1 MCRRKFRRF
10 TWLSS
15 LYTLAHSS
23 DQNSLG
29 TWKWVIDLCFIT
41 MFHIFFLFSDMSP
54 FTLGKGLVWAG
65 GIQRFQRWYPKLW
78 ILCMVH
84 RFRKQITLFEWLPP
98 TDILSDRYSDN
109 ISGILFDISWHHLA
123 YIFWHSIRHSVWHFY
138 LIYIYIYIYIFDI
151 SSGILSNISF
161 DILSEILVDI
171 LCDILRSQLRSCSA
185 HWGLALVVGVRHCVR
200 GWGPAVPTENWRS
213 RLRLG
218 SGSAH
223 WDLALAVEVRQC
235 QCPLTSGARSAHW
248 ELALSAKV
256 GVRQCPLTS
265 GARNAHWELALSA
278 KVGVR
283 QCPLTSGARGWG
295 SAVPTDI
302 CSAHW
307 DLAAAGGAW
316 ECPLGT
322 GARSWG
328 LAEAKVK
335 VEVKAEVSDKT

>member
-138 LIYIYIYIYIFDI
+138 LIYIYIWHFIRHSIKHFFWHSI
-151 SSGILSNISF
+151 WNSGWHSMWHLAFAIEVLQ
-161 DILSEILVDI
+161 
-171 LCDILRSQLRSCSA
+171 CPLRSGSRS
-185 HWGLALVVGVRHCVR
+185 
-200 GWGPAVPTENWRS
+200 WGPALRS
-213 RLRLG
+213 RLG

-223 WDLALAVEVRQC
+223 WELGAL
-235 QCPLTSGARSAHW
+235 G
-248 ELALSAKV
+248 
-256 GVRQCPLTS
+256 
-265 GARNAHWELALSA
+265 
-278 KVGVR
+278 
-283 QCPLTSGARGWG
+283 
-295 SAVPTDI
+295 
-302 CSAHW
+302 
-307 DLAAAGGAW
+307 
-316 ECPLGT
+316 
-322 GARSWG
+322 
-328 LAEAKVK
+328 
-335 VEVKAEVSDKT
+335 